1 MIVAFACSA
10 GSASVFRDNP
20 LLPVVMVFWASV
32 LYGLLYLFL
41 LRTHEIPVPWVS
53 MLRQVVVPGRHRQH
67 PAGPAHLL
75 GPHPPG
81 AAHPQY
87 GRRGL
92 VGSVATQAL
101 GSQRSTAEAPRE
113 TRLVAFYVAIGVAF
127 LILLGQLWYVQIASG
142 AQYRQRAEVNR
153 IRVISEKPQRGVI
166 YDRAGRQL
174 ARNVPSF
181 TVSLRA
187 ADLPRDAQQQAA
199 VIARLGQLIEMPAEE
214 ITAIVQERCAKTPS
228 PRCG

>member
-1 MIVAFACSA
+1 M
-10 GSASVFRDNP
+10 
-20 LLPVVMVFWASV
+20 
-32 LYGLLYLFL
+32 
-41 LRTHEIPVPWVS
+41 
-53 MLRQVVVPGRHRQH
+53 
-67 PAGPAHLL
+67 
-75 GPHPPG
+75 
-81 AAHPQY
+81 
-87 GRRGL
+87 
-92 VGSVATQAL
+92 ATQAL
-101 GSQRSTAEAPRE
+101 GPQRSTAEAARE
-113 TRLVAFYVAIGVAF
+113 TRLMAFYVAIGAAF

-214 ITAIVQERCAKTPS
+214 ITAIVQEGRKD
-228 PRCG
+228 